1 VSPCATQL
9 ITENYDPTFAAS
21 VRTIASST
29 PILFSGFN
37 FGTGS
42 SREQAATA
50 IKNAG
55 IPLVISG
62 SFGDI
67 FKRNAINN
75 GLILIEAPELIND
88 LTQRFAKDGVRGN
101 GGLDGSLTIIPEGWT
116 VTVDTQK
123 GGVTVHTPDGEQQY
137 PAARVGR
144 SVQELWLHGG
154 LEGYIR
160 STITS

>member
-1 VSPCATQL
+1 M
-9 ITENYDPTFAAS
+9 TENYDPSFAS
-21 VRTIASST
+21 TVRTLRSSTST
-29 PILFSGFN
+29 PILFSGYN

-55 IPLVISG
+55 IPLVICG

-75 GLILIEAPELIND
+75 GLILMEAPELIDD
-88 LTQRFAKDGVRGN
+88 LTQYFGRNGKRGN
-101 GGLDGSLTIIPEGWT
+101 GGQNGELTVVPAGWT
-116 VTVDTQK
+116 VSVNTHK
-123 GGVTVHTPDGEQQY
+123 GGVTLDMGAEGVKQY
-137 PAARVGR
+137 PSARVGR

-160 STITS
+160 SNLASTA